1 MAPAREAG
9 RRPCFA
15 GPGAYHVTRTSA
27 VVIGDETRPPQL
39 SRLVVSMS
47 QEKQEADYTAEVD
60 TLLPQLEKLN
70 SLGLLQEALDLV
82 IPLEKKARGA
92 SDVLSTARLL
102 LTSVLMIRTTPDVA
116 HTDIEKLCE
125 TIHSF
130 SKKHGQ
136 SKFAIVRMI
145 QLTMLFL
152 QASDTSDMR
161 APTSLYAII
170 GKDSLQTQDVA
181 MESTEATENMAVDEE
196 SKKADSK
203 PSKDDELDR
212 EGKEDD
218 RITALMRHARAIGD
232 TSLNDAAKMKIMQT
246 LRDITAG
253 KVFLEVERARVSRS
267 MSDMLYAKGEVDKA
281 ADTLQDLAVETFG
294 SLSRR
299 EKVEFILEQMRLNVE
314 RTDMARANML
324 SRKVNTKFF
333 DDEEQQGLKLLYYEL
348 MIQIGVHDGRYL
360 DVCKYYREVLSTP
373 SIRSDE
379 EKSKDVLR
387 HVIIFLILSPFDN
400 EQSDLVSRVESTE
413 SLDMVP
419 EYKSL
424 LKCFTTPELMRWPG
438 IEALYGPMLRQLVVF
453 SGSPEAEERWKQ
465 LHARVV
471 EYNIQVVAKYY
482 TQIHLERL
490 AQLLDLPVNK
500 AEEALADL
508 VVKKTTHAR
517 IDRPAQ
523 IVNFQSPMTDAEVL
537 NHWSND
543 MSKLLQT
550 IEKVSHLVE
559 KEWAIQRAG
568 LVVKA
573 NE

>member
-27 VVIGDETRPPQL
+27 VVIGDETRTPQL

-181 MESTEATENMAVDEE
+181 MESTETTENMAVDEE
-196 SKKADSK
+196 SK
-203 PSKDDELDR
+203 
-212 EGKEDD
+212 
-218 RITALMRHARAIGD
+218 
-232 TSLNDAAKMKIMQT
+232 
-246 LRDITAG
+246 
-253 KVFLEVERARVSRS
+253 
-267 MSDMLYAKGEVDKA
+267 
-281 ADTLQDLAVETFG
+281 
-294 SLSRR
+294 
-299 EKVEFILEQMRLNVE
+299 
-314 RTDMARANML
+314 
-324 SRKVNTKFF
+324 
-333 DDEEQQGLKLLYYEL
+333 
-348 MIQIGVHDGRYL
+348 
-360 DVCKYYREVLSTP
+360 
-373 SIRSDE
+373 
-379 EKSKDVLR
+379 
-387 HVIIFLILSPFDN
+387 
-400 EQSDLVSRVESTE
+400 
-413 SLDMVP
+413 
-419 EYKSL
+419 
-424 LKCFTTPELMRWPG
+424 
-438 IEALYGPMLRQLVVF
+438 
-453 SGSPEAEERWKQ
+453 
-465 LHARVV
+465 
-471 EYNIQVVAKYY
+471 
-482 TQIHLERL
+482 
-490 AQLLDLPVNK
+490 
-500 AEEALADL
+500 
-508 VVKKTTHAR
+508 
-517 IDRPAQ
+517 
-523 IVNFQSPMTDAEVL
+523 
-537 NHWSND
+537 
-543 MSKLLQT
+543 
-550 IEKVSHLVE
+550 
-559 KEWAIQRAG
+559 
-568 LVVKA
+568 
-573 NE
+573 